1 MFFYNSAKVLLF
13 HFLCKK
19 RAGSCWFFSRW
30 HIKKAW
36 SPTVA
41 VPRIK
46 ALALPVSQEQQ
57 REAHAEYKIILV
69 LFH

>member
-1 MFFYNSAKVLLF
+1 MSGTTFDSLY
-13 HFLCKK
+13 
-19 RAGSCWFFSRW
+19 WFNC
-30 HIKKAW
+30 IKKAW

-57 REAHAEYKIILV
+57 REAHAEYKIYSRAI
-69 LFH
+69 FNS